1 MIRRP
6 PRSTRTD
13 TLCPY
18 TTLFRSPASLSIART
33 MRNAMSRRIALKRP
47 KSEELKQLEDEI
59 ARLESLGN
67 ADADMLVR
75 LREERDRL
83 ERRRRL
89 ISYIDPIDMRYR
101 RYEHPPKPIAQ
112 AVLFCLLEGSGSLS
126 G

>member
-83 ERRRRL
+83 ERRRSEEHTSELQSLMR
-89 ISYIDPIDMRYR
+89 ISY
-101 RYEHPPKPIAQ
+101 
-112 AVLFCLLEGSGSLS
+112 AVFCLKKKTTNNTNDRPTINN
-126 G
+126 

>member
-1 MIRRP
+1 
-6 PRSTRTD
+6 
-13 TLCPY
+13 
-18 TTLFRSPASLSIART
+18 

-89 ISYIDPIDMRYR
+89 ISYIDPIDLRYR
-101 RYEHPPKPIAQ
+101 RYEHHPKLIAQ
-112 AVLFCLLEGSGSLS
+112 AVRSEEHTSELQSLMRISYAVFCLQQKKHKNQ
-126 G
+126 